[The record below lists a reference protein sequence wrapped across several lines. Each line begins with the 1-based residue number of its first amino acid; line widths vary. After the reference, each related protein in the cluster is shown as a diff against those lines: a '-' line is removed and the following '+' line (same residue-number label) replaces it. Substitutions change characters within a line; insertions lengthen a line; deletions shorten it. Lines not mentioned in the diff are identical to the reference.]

1 MMFRPCRAASQVAL
15 FVGLAA
21 LALGAVAGSFQV
33 NPVRVEL
40 RNGAT
45 SGAVVIRNDGAE
57 PVVVQTSILAWAQA
71 DGKDVYSPT
80 REALATPPVATIPPG
95 GEQIVRVGLRR
106 PPDRTREVAFRLYL
120 QEIPGPP
127 QPGFQGLQV
136 ALRIG
141 LPVFVDP
148 LTAVTRDFE
157 WSAVRAADGQ
167 IKVMLR
173 NRGNVHLQVYDLALR
188 TDAAEPIA
196 GESQLTYVLAGETR
210 EWLLP
215 LRRTLPVSVPM
226 LRLNAFTD
234 AGEIDAS
241 VRLDP

>member
-1 MMFRPCRAASQVAL
+1 MFRPCRAASQVAL

-45 SGAVVIRNDGAE
+45 SGAVVIRNDGTE